1 MTDVARILI
10 VEDDLL
16 LARTIARF
24 LSRDGY
30 QVAIAR
36 SGAEMRRVY
45 RDKGADLVLLDLNLG
60 AEDGL
65 DLARELV
72 QKTPVGVII
81 ITGRGELEDRI
92 RGLDAGADDYMTKP
106 IEQRELRARVRAVL
120 RRQLSALEL
129 DARVRLGPV
138 LLDLGRRELRCDG
151 VDALVELTEM
161 QATILGQLMR
171 HPGRPVG
178 RGELLQRAYWSP
190 VDRSADVHV
199 GHIRRKLEEAGIDAL
214 AIQAVRGHGYCLTLA
229 AEGLGSGGEHGES
242 QAAAP
247 DEPI

>member
-1 MTDVARILI
+1 MTDTARILI
-10 VEDDLL
+10 VEDDLP
-16 LARTIARF
+16 LARTLARF
-24 LSRDGY
+24 LGRDGY

-65 DLARELV
+65 DIARELA

-81 ITGRGELEDRI
+81 ITGRGDLEDRI

-106 IEQRELRARVRAVL
+106 IDQRELRARVRAVL
-120 RRQLSALEL
+120 RRQLPDLEA
-129 DARVRLGPV
+129 DARIRLGPAV
-138 LLDLGRRELRCDG
+138 LDLGRRELRCDG
-151 VDALVELTEM
+151 VAPRVELTEM

-171 HPGRPVG
+171 HAGRPVG

-199 GHIRRKLEEAGIDAL
+199 GHIRRKLDEAGIDAL
-214 AIQAVRGHGYCLTLA
+214 AIRAVRGHGYCLTLA
-229 AEGLGSGGEHGES
+229 AEAAGLAEQEAGADG
-242 QAAAP
+242 
-247 DEPI
+247 